1 MSTFFKPYHK
11 SGIVRKKIC
20 KHVYCVMMHTTSMQ
34 IGLKVETS
42 AKSPECNKI
51 LALKDLHTLT

>member
-1 MSTFFKPYHK
+1 
-11 SGIVRKKIC
+11 
-20 KHVYCVMMHTTSMQ
+20 MMHTTSMQ